1 MKISESEKNLRRYP
15 LVAGLLITSL
25 FSVILSIN
33 EIFEVYSL
41 CIDSGLSREFSYLI
55 DFSIRFL
62 SGAAAVIIVIP
73 VLLYLSIRHLQL
85 REYLSRDLMFAKGI
99 SLRPLLVGI
108 ISALCYFAICAIVAS
123 GLGTLQIDFNLLLD
137 LDTGLGWILFLYALV
152 PAIWEELAFRGAI
165 MNTVRT
171 KYSDNIAILVS
182 SVFFG
187 IFHVI
192 TFAVVGNTAMVFPGF
207 IMSTFFGF
215 TWGYTNIKCNSL
227 LPGILAHYAIDA
239 FGYAFIY
246 HSLNAAEALVGAFF
260 ITTTIL
266 YPVVTIILT
275 NFLFRRMTGSHSQA
289 SQGES

>member
-1 MKISESEKNLRRYP
+1 MNRSEAGRNLRSYP

-25 FSVILSIN
+25 FSMILSIN

-41 CIDSGLSREFSYLI
+41 CIDAGLSREISYLI

-62 SGAAAVIIVIP
+62 SGAATVIIVIP

-85 REYLSRDLMFAKGI
+85 REYLSRDLMFSKGI
-99 SLRPLLVGI
+99 SLRPILAGI
-108 ISALCYFAICAIVAS
+108 ISALCYFAICVFVAS
-123 GLGTLQIDFNLLLD
+123 RLGTLQIDFNLLLD
-137 LDTGLGWILFLYALV
+137 LETGLGWILFLYALV

-171 KYSDNIAILVS
+171 KYSDNVAILAS

-187 IFHVI
+187 FFHI
-192 TFAVVGNTAMVFPGF
+192 IAFTLVGNIAMVFPGF
-207 IMSTFFGF
+207 IMSTLFGL
-215 TWGYTNIKCNSL
+215 TWGYTNLKCNSL
-227 LPGILAHYAIDA
+227 LPGILAHYVIDA

-246 HSLNAAEALVGAFF
+246 HSLNAAESLVGAFF

-266 YPVVTIILT
+266 YPVITIIFANL
-275 NFLFRRMTGSHSQA
+275 LFKRKAMFHHQGS
-289 SQGES
+289 